1 MTRLN
6 LLEDQKAILTAQKE
20 VLENKRGDIYVREQQ
35 AISDA
40 LLPFFVGFSP
50 YASIEVQRGS
60 IYFKA
65 DHPDVKYKK
74 ELFNLY
80 LREDYDFE
88 NSKKSYNGVDLS
100 YYTTS
105 TRGVDEWELRRLRM
119 LGDLADIVLKEQDN
133 IVEAANKAV
142 ESFKEEYNAV
152 FKEMQEVGSE
162 IRGVEQLLSVLEKE
176 KIEIDLKNEG
186 VEFNTGMGIQLKY
199 NYTPVVV
206 WIKLTDV
213 SKSGKKGTAVFKW
226 ARGGGESR
234 EENIN
239 VSSIIDQVHGRR
251 NSIIQQTLAE

>member
-1 MTRLN
+1 MTRIQI
-6 LLEDQKAILTAQKE
+6 LEDQKAIFVAQKE

-50 YASIEVQRGS
+50 YTSIEVQRGS

-65 DHPDVKYKK
+65 DHPEVKYKK

-88 NSKKSYNGVDLS
+88 NSKKSYKGVDLS

-133 IVEAANKAV
+133 IVDAANNAV
-142 ESFKEEYNAV
+142 ESFKAEYTTV
-152 FKEMQEVGSE
+152 FQEMNE
-162 IRGVEQLLSVLEKE
+162 IGKAIRELDVKIASFEKE
-176 KIEIDLKNEG
+176 VIEWELRYAKIEFAKAREVQMKFNYSPRIVSLKLF
-186 VEFNTGMGIQLKY
+186 EF
-199 NYTPVVV
+199 
-206 WIKLTDV
+206 
-213 SKSGKKGTAVFKW
+213 SKSGKKATAIFEWEKG
-226 ARGGGESR
+226 RESR
-234 EENIN
+234 EENVN
-239 VSSIIDQVHGRR
+239 VSSIIDQVFRLRKDIVQH
-251 NSIIQQTLAE
+251 TLAE